1 MLIPPYLKAG
11 DTIALAAPARF
22 VTPDKIAP
30 TVQLFKNEGFNL
42 IYTPELFTRERQ
54 FAGSD
59 ALRAADFQAHL
70 NDPDVNAILCVRGGY
85 GTIRLLDS
93 LDFTL
98 LQQFPKWICGYSDIT
113 VLHAHIHTQYHMAT
127 LHCTMPLNITASKF
141 QSEALRTLLRALRGE
156 KLEYVIENHKLNRK
170 GEAEGLLVGG
180 NLSILYS
187 LLESSASLDTV
198 NKILLIEDVG
208 EYLYH
213 IDRMLISLKR
223 AGKLQNIKGL
233 IVGGF
238 SDMNDNAVPYG
249 QTAEEIIAEQCADYD
264 FPMVFGAPVGHI
276 DDNRAFRLG
285 TVYKVRVSDN
295 QVIIT

>member
-1 MLIPPYLKAG
+1 MPL
-11 DTIALAAPARF
+11 
-22 VTPDKIAP
+22 
-30 TVQLFKNEGFNL
+30 
-42 IYTPELFTRERQ
+42 
-54 FAGSD
+54 
-59 ALRAADFQAHL
+59 
-70 NDPDVNAILCVRGGY
+70 
-85 GTIRLLDS
+85 
-93 LDFTL
+93 
-98 LQQFPKWICGYSDIT
+98 DIT
-113 VLHAHIHTQYHMAT
+113 ANKLQRETV
-127 LHCTMPLNITASKF
+127 
-141 QSEALRTLLRALRGE
+141 RTLLKALHGE
-156 KLEYVIENHKLNRK
+156 KLEYIVENHNLNKK
-170 GEAEGLLVGG
+170 GEAQGLLVGG

-213 IDRMLISLKR
+213 IDRMLIALRR

-238 SDMNDNAVPYG
+238 SNMNDNAVPYG

-264 FPMVFGAPVGHI
+264 FPIVFGAPVGHV

-285 TVYKVRVSDN
+285 VVYKIQVLDN